1 MPTEGLSSRAKIAR
15 DVAKHLAFVA
25 GEALEYFPAAG
36 GVIAIVDRHGTLAQS
51 TFGVADVERGFAMST
66 DRLFQIG
73 SISKLFTAL
82 IVNQLVDE
90 GLLAFSESIG
100 RVVEWLPGESGI
112 REATIEELLTHTGGV
127 VMGGD
132 SLPDD
137 AAEIWNSRN
146 LATTSRG
153 ERFHYSNLGYL
164 LLGEAVRAR
173 SGQLLGDL
181 VRTRWLEPLAM
192 RDALAR
198 AGHAQRRT
206 FAPGYWPRRP
216 DRPWAPGEELDRACW
231 FEVDSASGNVS
242 ASSADMARLVMAL
255 LGAANDDPLLDG
267 HGAPVLTPAMFE
279 RMTSTLAPQG
289 EPFYVPDGVESV
301 SESRYGMGINV
312 ERVGGRHLVS
322 HGGGMVGYST
332 FMLVDCTSD
341 VGVVVLTNANGNVVL
356 AQLLSRAGLA
366 DFVQRENGGGALA
379 LVSLATTVREHGS
392 IPTEGLGTFYA
403 CSDKTAI
410 EFVVEASTGLVEVQR
425 GGESGRLFRQP
436 NGRFVS
442 DHPQLRTFY
451 LDLRGVDREP
461 RWLYGEETFVVA
473 VSPDEAVRIERSL
486 PHPLVGHYRSYTP
499 WYPEFRIFERG
510 NELWLAAPGGVEAPD
525 DDVCLVQVAVDLY
538 RIGTDPWLPERLRVR
553 ASRAGEVVALER
565 DGCLYSRV
573 FST

>member
-1 MPTEGLSSRAKIAR
+1 MPTKRRSSRAQIAR
-15 DVAKHLAFVA
+15 DVAEHLARVA
-25 GEALEYFPAAG
+25 SEALEYFPAAG
-36 GVIAIVDRHGTLAQS
+36 GVIAIVDRGGTLAQT
-51 TFGVADVERGFAMST
+51 TFGVADVERGIAMST

-90 GLLAFSESIG
+90 GLFAFDDSIG
-100 RVVEWLPGESGI
+100 RVVEWLPSESGVGQ
-112 REATIEELLTHTGGV
+112 ATIEELLTHTGGV
-127 VMGGD
+127 VTGGD

-146 LATTSRG
+146 LVTTSRG
-153 ERFHYSNLGYL
+153 DRFHYSNLGYL

-198 AGHAQRRT
+198 AGYAQRQD

-216 DRPWAPGEELDRACW
+216 DRPWVPGDELDRASW

-255 LGAANDDPLLDG
+255 LGAANNDPLLDDG
-267 HGAPVLTPAMFE
+267 GEPVLTPAMFE

-289 EPFYVPDGVESV
+289 EPVYVPDGVEPV

-312 ERVGGRHLVS
+312 ERIGGRQLVS

-332 FMLVDCTSD
+332 FMLVDCTSE
-341 VGVVVLTNANGNVVL
+341 VGLVVLTNANGNVVL
-356 AQLLSRAGLA
+356 SHLLSRVGLA
-366 DFVQRENGGGALA
+366 DFVQRENGGGSLA
-379 LVSLATTVREHGS
+379 PISLATTVREHGAL
-392 IPTEGLGTFYA
+392 PAEGSGTFYA
-403 CSDKTAI
+403 RSDETAI
-410 EFVVEASTGLVEVQR
+410 EFVVDASTGLVEVLR
-425 GGESGRLFRQP
+425 GGESGRLYRQP

-442 DHPQLRTFY
+442 DHPQLRTFC
-451 LDLRGVDREP
+451 LDLRGDDREP
-461 RWLYGEETFVVA
+461 CWLYGAETFGA
-473 VSPDEAVRIERSL
+473 RVSPDEVVRSERPL

-499 WYPEFRIFERG
+499 WYPEFRIFERE

-525 DDVCLVQVAVDLY
+525 NDVCLVQVGVDLY
-538 RIGTDPWLPERLRVR
+538 RVGSDPWLPERLIVSAAR
-553 ASRAGEVVALER
+553 GDEVVALER